1 MGEVLLPRSSPPP
14 PGPPLPRL
22 PWHHSQSI
30 LTPPSSV
37 PAAWAPASCV
47 FLGMLQNS
55 AETKE
60 IPLEFAGRALTRQST
75 RAADLDSIPFQPE
88 DYNFAGK
95 EGVASELH
103 LTRAIPRLLS
113 GISVKFLKLPGKPA
127 LSWEADIPG
136 GLRVQEAPA
145 ARFLFK
151 AWDWVREAFCDGPRL
166 SWSSQPF
173 TAAGFK
179 AGERAK
185 SEPPV

>member
-1 MGEVLLPRSSPPP
+1 MTLVASSLRPVRCQLRGLQLRAFSLECSKTRRRLRKSRWNLPGVLSP
-14 PGPPLPRL
+14 G
-22 PWHHSQSI
+22 
-30 LTPPSSV
+30 
-37 PAAWAPASCV
+37 
-47 FLGMLQNS
+47 
-55 AETKE
+55 K
-60 IPLEFAGRALTRQST
+60 ST
-75 RAADLDSIPFQPE
+75 RAADLDSIPLQPE
-88 DYNFAGK
+88 DCNFAGK

-103 LTRAIPRLLS
+103 LTRPIPRLLS

-127 LSWEADIPG
+127 VSWEADIPG

-151 AWDWVREAFCDGPRL
+151 AWDWVREAFCGGPGL

-185 SEPPV
+185 REPPV

>member
-75 RAADLDSIPFQPE
+75 RAADLDSIPLQPE

-103 LTRAIPRLLS
+103 LTRAIYLACFLGSRLSFSSCLGSRLS
-113 GISVKFLKLPGKPA
+113 LGRRTSLGGYEFKRLRLHGFSLRLGTGSVKLSVMDPG
-127 LSWEADIPG
+127 
-136 GLRVQEAPA
+136 
-145 ARFLFK
+145 
-151 AWDWVREAFCDGPRL
+151 
-166 SWSSQPF
+166 
-173 TAAGFK
+173 
-179 AGERAK
+179 
-185 SEPPV
+185 